1 MKIYRLYD
9 IIISHHI
16 IIYNYVI
23 YNYYTMCTFP
33 IAIRRI
39 KLYAY
44 SGWEKCAIWKNTT
57 VYKNRKYFNKCADND
72 IPNWESGI
80 LQSKCY
86 LHLQELQK
94 ITLKFTW
101 KTKSEMRFSH
111 TLTEWFKL
119 VNSRKQ
125 HDKAS

>member
-57 VYKNRKYFNKCADND
+57 VYKNRKYFNKCADIWYSQLRKWNITIKMLFAFAGTSKD
-72 IPNWESGI
+72 NFKVHLENKKWNEI
-80 LQSKCY
+80 LS
-86 LHLQELQK
+86 HLDRV
-94 ITLKFTW
+94 I
-101 KTKSEMRFSH
+101 
-111 TLTEWFKL
+111 
-119 VNSRKQ
+119 
-125 HDKAS
+125 